1 MKAGVTLGKI
11 WVVYGRAI
19 VYNVGMQTI
28 TLYTKLDCSLCD
40 KAYQILLD
48 IAFDVPLEIDVIDIT
63 HTHTNV
69 DANYATRIP
78 VISLAGSN
86 TELGWPFTAEDIK
99 TYLKQ

>member
-1 MKAGVTLGKI
+1 MDKKR
-11 WVVYGRAI
+11 VVYGRAI
-19 VYNVGMQTI
+19 VYNVGMQTV

-78 VISLAGSN
+78 VIALAGSD

-99 TYLKQ
+99 AYLKQ